1 MKRRLTSA
9 RTGVLSFICT
19 ALTAAGQAP
28 APPVPPL
35 TQAQK
40 EAAAAIEAPK
50 TLVPPPLPGQLK
62 SNAPAKPADQAPAPS
77 SPPAAPTLPP
87 VPAAPVPS
95 SSSASKMQ
103 ALEAVTQ
110 KPSVVEAPRVLT
122 PSDKIPVT
130 SSTSSSRQFIVHGKV
145 FETRSGMSSRCDEI
159 AQEVRKALNDKDP
172 WVLPI
177 VVLLNTGE
185 EAAKAKGPPVATTIS
200 ELNFGGFHIQ
210 VTINEKPGLNAADL
224 RKEVVRALL
233 AERIL
238 RNHQRIEAPQGRM
251 LLPDWVMTG
260 VLLAMDYRSSANP
273 SAMFSALYR
282 SGKIYS
288 IEEIIEAS
296 PVDMDGLSRTIYE
309 TSCCAL
315 VLALVEQPEGPQRLN
330 KFLNALAVDQ
340 RTERELIGTA
350 FPNLAVSSSSLNKWW
365 SLQLA
370 ALAKPGF
377 GEPLSPAE
385 SVKAIEEA
393 IFIHYEA
400 APNAVPKNIQ
410 QHPFILPAPLQVAS
424 ASAPPPAP
432 SAAETAKPK
441 TKEEAKEE
449 TAETAEKPKRSLIRR
464 LLFLGDADSKE
475 AAEKPD
481 KDKTAEE
488 ENKPGFMSRL
498 FGAGSEEK
506 NSAEEPAK
514 DSKAKSAA
522 EKEKKAEEEAK
533 PGFMGRLF
541 GGSSGEEKKDAAPQD
556 TKPAD
561 KTTATAAD
569 KEKKAEEDA
578 KPGFMGR
585 LFGSSGSEDKKDAP
599 EAAAKDAKPKPVEK
613 AATTVTEKE
622 KKAEEGARTGLMDR
636 LFSSSASEEK
646 KTPTEAGAKDKSK
659 PIEKASDTAATSK
672 DKKADEDKKP
682 GLMGRLFGSSEEKKD
697 AGDTASK
704 EGKAKAAEATPVKDK
719 KLSPAEKEKAA
730 AIEKP
735 KTTAKK
741 DVEPQEEAK
750 KEEEKKPTKLN
761 PMNWFRGDKKTPEEK
776 PAEKPAKEKQTSYA
790 EPDEVDVARLISPLL
805 ADAWQ
810 LFAPAGP
817 RQTVEPLFD
826 FRKRKTNPDEEK
838 KEEPKEENAGEKK
851 TQSSPKKADSEDKP
865 AAKKSSKPHT
875 TNPNAKPASKS
886 AAKAEDKPRTNNP
899 QARPATTQQAQ
910 TAAASGTAAPATTDP
925 ALVQVTLPIEEY
937 KHILNHPDKTKILSY
952 NIASLRALEMRV
964 SVLFR
969 PVVRA
974 YLAAV
979 MDIEAGKTKDMDKR
993 LATLH
998 EFALVAYQK
1007 SVAVRDYVDW
1017 FEASESGRLSGKFD
1031 GYLGLPET
1039 IKKELPERK
1048 DPISKYLDAID
1059 KEFSK

>member
-9 RTGVLSFICT
+9 RTGVLSFICAT
-19 ALTAAGQAP
+19 LTAAGQTA

-50 TLVPPPLPGQLK
+50 TFVPPPLPGQLQ
-62 SNAPAKPADQAPAPS
+62 SNAPAKPTAQAPAPAS
-77 SPPAAPTLPP
+77 PPPAPAPPAAPPLS
-87 VPAAPVPS
+87 PS
-95 SSSASKMQ
+95 SMSKMQ
-103 ALEAVTQ
+103 VLEAVTQ
-110 KPSVVEAPRVLT
+110 KPTVVEAPRVAA

-159 AQEVRKALNDKDP
+159 AQEVRKALNDKEP

-185 EAAKAKGPPVATTIS
+185 EAAKSKGPPVSTTVS

-233 AERIL
+233 AERVL
-238 RNHQRIEAPQGRM
+238 RNHQKIEAPQGRM

-296 PVDMDGLSRTIYE
+296 PVDMDGLSRSIYE

-315 VLALVEQPEGPQRLN
+315 VLALVDQPEGPQRLN

-340 RTERELIGTA
+340 HTERELLGSA

-370 ALAKPGF
+370 ALAKPGI
-377 GEPLSPAE
+377 GEPLNPAE

-393 IFIHYEA
+393 ISIHYEA
-400 APNAVPKNIQ
+400 APNAVPKNVQ

-424 ASAPPPAP
+424 ASEPPPTPAVAD
-432 SAAETAKPK
+432 SAKPK
-441 TKEEAKEE
+441 AKGDAKEE
-449 TAETAEKPKRSLIRR
+449 TADTAEKPKRSLLRR

-475 AAEKPD
+475 GGEEPAKE
-481 KDKTAEE
+481 KTAEE

-506 NSAEEPAK
+506 KTAEEPAK
-514 DSKAKSAA
+514 DSKAKTAA
-522 EKEKKAEEEAK
+522 EKEKKAEEEAKTGFMSRLFGSSGSEEKKTPAESEAKDTKPKTTEKPVATAADKEKKAEDEAK

-541 GGSSGEEKKDAAPQD
+541 GGSGGEEKKAP
-556 TKPAD
+556 
-561 KTTATAAD
+561 
-569 KEKKAEEDA
+569 AE
-578 KPGFMGR
+578 
-585 LFGSSGSEDKKDAP
+585 S
-599 EAAAKDAKPKPVEK
+599 AAKDKPK
-613 AATTVTEKE
+613 T
-622 KKAEEGARTGLMDR
+622 
-636 LFSSSASEEK
+636 SE
-646 KTPTEAGAKDKSK
+646 T
-659 PIEKASDTAATSK
+659 ASDTAAAGK
-672 DKKADEDKKP
+672 DKKTEEDNKP
-682 GLMGRLFGSSEEKKD
+682 GLMGRLFGSSEEKKN
-697 AGDTASK
+697 AGEAANK
-704 EGKAKAAEATPVKDK
+704 EGKAKTAEAAPAKDK
-719 KLSPAEKEKAA
+719 KPSAAEKEKAA
-730 AIEKP
+730 SIEKP
-735 KTTAKK
+735 KPTAKK
-741 DVEPQEEAK
+741 DAETKDEAK
-750 KEEEKKPTKLN
+750 KEDEKKPTKLN

-776 PAEKPAKEKQTSYA
+776 PAKEKEKQTSDA
-790 EPDEVDVARLISPLL
+790 EPAEIDVARLISPLL

-817 RQTVEPLFD
+817 RQTAEPLFD
-826 FRKRKTNPDEEK
+826 FRKRKAKPDEEK
-838 KEEPKEENAGEKK
+838 KEEPKEEKAEEKK
-851 TQSSPKKADSEDKP
+851 TKAAAEKSDSEDKP
-865 AAKKSSKPHT
+865 ATKKSSKPRT
-875 TNPNAKPASKS
+875 TNPNAKPASKA
-886 AAKAEDKPRTNNP
+886 AAKTEDKPRTTNP
-899 QARPATTQQAQ
+899 QAKPATTQQAQ
-910 TAAASGTAAPATTDP
+910 AAAASGTAAPTSTEP
-925 ALVQVTLPIEEY
+925 ALVPVTLPIEEY
-937 KHILNHPDKTKILSY
+937 KHILNHPDKSKILSY
-952 NIASLRALEMRV
+952 NVASLRALELRV

-979 MDIEAGKTKDMDKR
+979 MDMEAGKTKDMDKR

-1007 SVAVRDYVDW
+1007 SIAVRDYVDW

-1039 IKKELPERK
+1039 IQKELPART

>member
-9 RTGVLSFICT
+9 RTGVLSFLCAT
-19 ALTAAGQAP
+19 LTATGQTP
-28 APPVPPL
+28 APPLPQL

-40 EAAAAIEAPK
+40 EAAAAVEAPK
-50 TLVPPPLPGQLK
+50 TFVPPPLPGQLQ
-62 SNAPAKPADQAPAPS
+62 SNAPAKPTEQAP
-77 SPPAAPTLPP
+77 SPASPPPVPGPPPAPAAPQPT
-87 VPAAPVPS
+87 

-110 KPSVVEAPRVLT
+110 KPTVMEAPRVAA

-130 SSTSSSRQFIVHGKV
+130 SSTSSSRQFVVHGKV

-159 AQEVRKALNDKDP
+159 AQELRKALNDKEP
-172 WVLPI
+172 WVLPV

-185 EAAKAKGPPVATTIS
+185 EAAKSKGPPVSTTIS

-210 VTINEKPGLNAADL
+210 VTVNEKPGLNAADL

-238 RNHQRIEAPQGRM
+238 RNHQKIEAPQGRM

-273 SAMFSALYR
+273 SAMFSSLFR
-282 SGKIYS
+282 SGKIYG

-315 VLALVEQPEGPQRLN
+315 VLALVDQPEGPQRLN

-340 RTERELIGTA
+340 RTERELLGAA

-370 ALAKPGF
+370 ALAKPGI

-393 IFIHYEA
+393 ISIHYESA
-400 APNAVPKNIQ
+400 SNEVPKNIQ
-410 QHPFILPAPLQVAS
+410 QHPFILPAPLQVVAAS
-424 ASAPPPAP
+424 EPPRPSPSAPDTA
-432 SAAETAKPK
+432 AKPK
-441 TKEEAKEE
+441 VKEDTKEEA
-449 TAETAEKPKRSLIRR
+449 AEAPEKAKRSLLRR
-464 LLFLGDADSKE
+464 LLFLGDAT
-475 AAEKPD
+475 EK
-481 KDKTAEE
+481 TEE
-488 ENKPGFMSRL
+488 EKKADEEKKPGFIGRL

-506 NSAEEPAK
+506 KTAEDVASK
-514 DSKAKSAA
+514 DGKPKTAVATDA
-522 EKEKKAEEEAK
+522 EKKAEEEAK
-533 PGFMGRLF
+533 PGFMSRLF
-541 GGSSGEEKKDAAPQD
+541 GASSEEKKAPEEAAAKEIK
-556 TKPAD
+556 TAD
-561 KTTATAAD
+561 KTVAD
-569 KEKKAEEDA
+569 KEKKAAEAA
-578 KPGFMGR
+578 KPGLMGL
-585 LFGSSGSEDKKDAP
+585 LFGSTS
-599 EAAAKDAKPKPVEK
+599 
-613 AATTVTEKE
+613 
-622 KKAEEGARTGLMDR
+622 
-636 LFSSSASEEK
+636 SEEK
-646 KTPTEAGAKDKSK
+646 KTAEEAAAKEK
-659 PIEKASDTAATSK
+659 PKAVEKTSDSAAAMV
-672 DKKADEDKKP
+672 KKAEEEKKP
-682 GLMGRLFGSSEEKKD
+682 GLMGRLFGGSGSEEKKSPD
-697 AGDTASK
+697 EPAAKD
-704 EGKAKAAEATPVKDK
+704 GKAKSADKPTASAAAKDK
-719 KLSPAEKEKAA
+719 KVSSAEKEKAA

-735 KTTAKK
+735 K
-741 DVEPQEEAK
+741 VIAK
-750 KEEEKKPTKLN
+750 KETEAKEEPKEEKKPTKLN
-761 PMNWFRGDKKTPEEK
+761 PMNWFRGDKKPAEEK
-776 PAEKPAKEKQTSYA
+776 PAEAPVKEKEKKASLF
-790 EPDEVDVARLISPLL
+790 EPESIDVARLISPML

-810 LFAPAGP
+810 LLGPAAP

-826 FRKRKTNPDEEK
+826 FRKRKAKPDEEK
-838 KEEPKEENAGEKK
+838 KEEPEKSEEQK
-851 TQSSPKKADSEDKP
+851 SKADSEDKP

-875 TNPNAKPASKS
+875 TNPNSKPAAKPA
-886 AAKAEDKPRTNNP
+886 APAGDKPRTTNP
-899 QARPATTQQAQ
+899 QAKPATTLQTQAAVAAGASAPT
-910 TAAASGTAAPATTDP
+910 TAEP
-925 ALVQVTLPIEEY
+925 ALVQVTLPLEEY
-937 KHILNHPDKTKILSY
+937 KHILNHPDKAKILSY
-952 NIASLRALEMRV
+952 NIASLRALELRV

-979 MDIEAGKTKDMDKR
+979 LDIEAGKTKDMDKR

-1007 SVAVRDYVDW
+1007 SIAVRDYMDW
-1017 FEASESGRLSGKFD
+1017 YEASESGRMSGKFD
-1031 GYLGLPET
+1031 GYLSLPET
-1039 IKKELPERK
+1039 IKKELPERT